1 MTPTSKPST
10 WDVMGVL
17 TLNNVTAGYGS
28 ISVVH
33 DLSMEVHGGEI
44 VGLIGRNGVGKTTTL
59 KGIMRLAAI
68 QTGSVAFD
76 NVDLRRCAPHQVP
89 QLGIAY
95 VPQDGRVFPQLTVR
109 QNLLINWRSRDV
121 RDRRWGPVLETFPSL
136 RERLDQSAGTL
147 SGGEQQ
153 MLAIA
158 RAWLAAPRLVVMDE
172 PTEGLMPQLVRQ
184 VEERTRELAEQGS
197 AVLLAEQRLD
207 TALALCDRLYVMDK
221 GSIRKAVATDR
232 ADRGDLERWLG
243 ARVQSP
249 RGEAE

>member
-1 MTPTSKPST
+1 MC
-10 WDVMGVL
+10 VL
-17 TLNNVTAGYGS
+17 TLENVTAGYGS
-28 ISVVH
+28 ISVVQ
-33 DLSMEVHGGEI
+33 DLAMEVGGGEI

-59 KGIMRLAAI
+59 KGIMKLASI
-68 QTGSVAFD
+68 QQGTVAFD
-76 NVDLRRCAPHQVP
+76 DVDLRNCAPYEVP
-89 QLGIAY
+89 HLGIAY

-109 QNLLINWRSRDV
+109 HNLLVNWQSRDIL
-121 RDRRWGPVLETFPSL
+121 DQRWPPVLETFPSL

-158 RAWLAAPRLVVMDE
+158 RAFLAAPRLVVMDE

-184 VEERTRELAEQGS
+184 IEDRTRELAEQG
-197 AVLLAEQRLD
+197 AGVLLAEQRLD

-221 GSIRKAVATDR
+221 GSIKKAVATDR
-232 ADRGDLERWLG
+232 ADRADLERWLG

-249 RGEAE
+249 RGDAE

>member
-1 MTPTSKPST
+1 
-10 WDVMGVL
+10 MGVL
-17 TLNNVTAGYGS
+17 VLEDVTAGYGA
-28 ISVVH
+28 ISVVQ

-59 KGIMRLAAI
+59 KGIMKLASI
-68 QTGSVAFD
+68 QQGTVAFD
-76 NVDLRRCAPHQVP
+76 DVDLRNCAPHEVP
-89 QLGIAY
+89 HRGIAY

-109 QNLLINWRSRDV
+109 HNLLVNWQPRDV
-121 RDRRWGPVLETFPSL
+121 LAQRWPPVLETFPSL

-158 RAWLAAPRLVVMDE
+158 RAFLAAPRLVVMDE
-172 PTEGLMPQLVRQ
+172 PTEGLMPQLVRH
-184 VEERTRELAEQGS
+184 VEDRTRELAEQG
-197 AVLLAEQRLD
+197 AGVLLAEQRLD

-221 GSIRKAVATDR
+221 GRIRKAVATDR
-232 ADRGDLERWLG
+232 ADRAELERWLG